1 MKKFTKYGISEEEE
15 RIACLVLYHIGDE
28 YDAFD
33 EELNDIDERLMN
45 NSNRIDENYYLG
57 GHCLDENYYLGL
69 AEQDLNN
76 NRKELD
82 NDFDNWRKRLKV
94 EEMKSQIAERQKKVE
109 YELSTVVPKMEA
121 AKAAIGNMS
130 PKSVA
135 ALKGL
140 RKETE
145 NTRTALKLT
154 AIIYLS
160 VSQKKIVS
168 TN

>member
-1 MKKFTKYGISEEEE
+1 MNLDGQLLFMVIVKKLVDIGDFMKKFTKYGISEEEE

-76 NRKELD
+76 NREELD

-94 EEMKSQIAERQKKVE
+94 EEILDLAQKL
-109 YELSTVVPKMEA
+109 Y
-121 AKAAIGNMS
+121 NM
-130 PKSVA
+130 
-135 ALKGL
+135 
-140 RKETE
+140 
-145 NTRTALKLT
+145 
-154 AIIYLS
+154 
-160 VSQKKIVS
+160 
-168 TN
+168 